1 MECQLNVGLQHFS
14 DYSEAYV
21 EPGDIMTKGADFLAE
36 AERLRE
42 EGPMKLSLANLQG
55 TLLLH
60 ERYAISGEDD
70 LGYRMLHQAIWTGE
84 SLGLI
89 GPRKFSLNPGQISDD
104 MDISI
109 KRTAWGLFHIDT

>member
-1 MECQLNVGLQHFS
+1 
-14 DYSEAYV
+14 
-21 EPGDIMTKGADFLAE
+21 MTKGADFLAE

-42 EGPMKLSLANLQG
+42 DEPTKLSLAYLQG
-55 TLLLH
+55 TLLLY
-60 ERYAISGEDD
+60 ERCDILSLDDPIFCFRSNIGARYSMSGEDD

-89 GPRKFSLNPGQISDD
+89 GPRKVRLNPGQISDD